1 MKDPERTI
9 PRSTILGIT
18 IAMLLYVLG
27 TIAVMGI
34 VPREQLVKSVA
45 PFSDA
50 AQILWGPWGATAISI
65 AVILSSIGALN
76 GWTLLMG
83 QVPMA
88 AARDELFPAIFS
100 RLSEQGVPAIG
111 IIVSAMLSTI
121 LVLIQAAGT
130 SGFQSFYSLVV
141 GLSTMAAV
149 IPYAFCAMAAG
160 LIAAHA
166 PGEIVPR
173 VTVVEIIAFVFAVF
187 TLYGCGAEAVLYGV
201 VLLLLGIPVY
211 VWQRRRV
218 SEAAA
223 RP

>member
-1 MKDPERTI
+1 
-9 PRSTILGIT
+9 
-18 IAMLLYVLG
+18 MLLYVLG

-50 AQILWGPWGATAISI
+50 AQILWGPWGATAISF

-88 AARDELFPAIFS
+88 AARDGLFPPIFS
-100 RLSEQGVPAIG
+100 RLSEQGVPAVG
-111 IIVSAMLSTI
+111 IIVSAILSTV
-121 LVLIQAAGT
+121 LVFIQAAGA

-160 LIAAHA
+160 LVAAGA
-166 PGEIVPR
+166 PGETVPR
-173 VTVVEIIAFVFAVF
+173 VTIIEIIAFVFAVF
-187 TLYGCGAEAVLYGV
+187 TLYGCGAEPVLYGV
-201 VLLLLGIPVY
+201 VLLVLGIPVY
-211 VWQRRRV
+211 VWQRRRAG
-218 SEAAA
+218 SSGA
-223 RP
+223 P